1 MKKWIYAKTVSITGM
16 ANIVPKKSGIPADV
30 WSDHSG
36 GSRKVSHRGTPRAK
50 VGYQGTEISVSIEA
64 QPKILAPK
72 YKKIAPGVMKNLQ
85 TGIDY
90 IGRNY
95 DLFLKHYLDFDD
107 SFDDED
113 LFQAL
118 RDRGEYR

>member
-1 MKKWIYAKTVSITGM
+1 L
-16 ANIVPKKSGIPADV
+16 
-30 WSDHSG
+30 
-36 GSRKVSHRGTPRAK
+36 HRDTPRAK

-72 YKKIAPGVMKNLQ
+72 HKKIAPGVMKNLQ

-118 RDRGEYR
+118 RDRSEYR